1 MARQNR
7 NATRAGQRARVQ
19 TAEGGSFGLSVVAPN
34 GGAVVDPSAQA
45 ASQLME
51 ALGVGKE
58 LAQAHQANRQAQGA
72 EDAVAGDV
80 DEELRERS
88 EFYRAG
94 VVKVQAEAGFIH
106 ASREMQAELDALDL
120 TSVEPDQLP
129 TFINRAIDKVA
140 MDQYGGLQDR
150 AEAEIVAPLLKKFR
164 EEYVGRIVEQQKA
177 VADGEQQANIRTIAG
192 VMAAG
197 PVFDH
202 NAINERVTAIYG
214 KNMRSQELSFEIIA
228 DIAIREGRPELL
240 TGMPDKWGSGASTA
254 KILPEFAAKYR
265 SAVNQAEANASAL
278 ATERARQQNAA
289 NKEALRLA
297 ELEAARTILVDTRD
311 PASAIAK
318 IMALPGADA
327 ASVFAIQG
335 AWRSARDDVEER
347 AANPAASNQL
357 WADIYTG
364 TASISTVLAH
374 FGMGT
379 LGRGPSAVQEAQS
392 MYAAVNQISNS
403 AKSGNSRAITEFQ
416 QNLSER
422 YNPKINGELGP
433 LDAGRATIRIEAM
446 AEFNQRVLIGG
457 EDPVKVHTEV
467 VEKYDV
473 ALDKSG
479 INPAPMGS
487 VSTQARNSGLHADRA
502 IRAFASGKASA
513 ADLIAYGATPER
525 IEQLHLMNRISAEEA
540 NAALGAY
547 TIQ

>member
-164 EEYVGRIVEQQKA
+164 EEYVEQQKA

-297 ELEAARTILVDTRD
+297 ELEAARTILFDNRD